1 MKDII
6 ARSKGHPAKRL
17 AHVYDLCKTR
27 KVCEGGDEMD
37 TKLEKTDN
45 EDGAESKK
53 QVGENSRHLSKVS
66 ELMSADFLRFIEDLF
81 SIKVRKRPE
90 QSVYL

>member
-27 KVCEGGDEMD
+27 KICEGGDEMD
-37 TKLEKTDN
+37 TKLEKNAD
-45 EDGAESKK
+45 EEGGGEGGKK
-53 QVGENSRHLSKVS
+53 QVGNVLNVV
-66 ELMSADFLRFIEDLF
+66 FLDH
-81 SIKVRKRPE
+81 
-90 QSVYL
+90 